1 MTDKL
6 NGERL
11 DQLMR
16 QHAAALELF
25 AAQWTP
31 TPEDCVQEA
40 FLQLMRQPVAP
51 ERVVSWLYRV
61 VRNRAIS
68 TQRSWWRRRR
78 REAAFAAERPT
89 WFDSDRLTSVEVEE
103 LTDTLRGLTPELR
116 EVVVARIWGGL
127 TFDQIGTAV
136 GVSVSTVHRRYQA
149 GLEAVRRKLEQPC
162 PSTNSTSR
170 N

>member
-1 MTDKL
+1 MAGEL

-11 DQLMR
+11 EQLMR

-25 AAQWTP
+25 AAQWTS

-40 FLQLMRQPVAP
+40 FVRLMRQSVAP
-51 ERVVSWLYRV
+51 EHVVSWLYRV
-61 VRNRAIS
+61 VRNQAIS

-78 REAAFAAERPT
+78 REAAFAAERPA

-103 LTDTLRGLTPELR
+103 LTDALRSLTPELR

-127 TFDQIGTAV
+127 SFDQIGTAV

-149 GLEAVRRKLEQPC
+149 GLQAVRRKLEQPC
-162 PSTNSTSR
+162 PSTNPSSQ